1 MVKKMNKE
9 KFINVL
15 TEKLNCDIEYSRKI
29 NDLLEDNFL
38 IGKKN
43 KEKTINSFVTELNV
57 SKEEAEKIYEVA
69 SSVIASAIKDKIKH
83 PFKDL
88 DKE

>member
-1 MVKKMNKE
+1 MVMKMNKE

-15 TEKLNCDIEYSRKI
+15 AEKLNCDTEYSRRVS
-29 NDLLEDNFL
+29 DLLEDNFL

-43 KEKTINSFVTELNV
+43 KEKTINSFITELKV
-57 SKEEAEKIYEVA
+57 SEEDAERIYETA
-69 SSVIASAIKDKIKH
+69 SSVIASAIKTKIKH

-88 DKE
+88 DK

>member
-1 MVKKMNKE
+1 MNKE
-9 KFINVL
+9 KFVEEL
-15 TEKLNCDIEYSRKI
+15 SKQLNCDVEYGRKVS
-29 NDLLEDNFL
+29 DFLEDNFI

-43 KEKTINSFVTELNV
+43 KEKTIITLINELNI
-57 SKEEAEKIYEVA
+57 SEEEAENIYNVSMGIITSE
-69 SSVIASAIKDKIKH
+69 IKNKIKH

>member
-1 MVKKMNKE
+1 MVRKMNKKE
-9 KFINVL
+9 FIDAL
-15 TEKLNCDIEYSRKI
+15 AKELNCDTEYSRKI

-43 KEKTINSFVTELNV
+43 KEKTINSFITELKV
-57 SKEEAEKIYEVA
+57 SEEEAEKIYETA

>member
-1 MVKKMNKE
+1 MVMKMNKE
-9 KFINVL
+9 RFINVL
-15 TEKLNCDIEYSRKI
+15 AEKLNCDTDYSRRVS
-29 NDLLEDNFL
+29 DLLEDNFL

-43 KEKTINSFVTELNV
+43 KEKTINSFVTELKV
-57 SKEEAEKIYEVA
+57 SKEEAEKIYETA

-88 DKE
+88 DK

>member
-1 MVKKMNKE
+1 MVMKMNKE

-15 TEKLNCDIEYSRKI
+15 AEKLNCDTEYSRRVS
-29 NDLLEDNFL
+29 DLLEDNFL

-43 KEKTINSFVTELNV
+43 KEKTINSFITELKV
-57 SKEEAEKIYEVA
+57 SKEEAEKIYETA

-88 DKE
+88 DK